1 MEVDGALIVDKPSG
15 PTSHDVVSVAR
26 RALHTRQIGHA
37 GTLDPLATG
46 VLVLLVGRATRLSQF
61 IVHDDKEYFAEI
73 RLGVATATYD
83 AEGLTENSQS
93 PISNSQ
99 VDQFGKWALVV
110 GRLDEVLNGFVGTFL
125 QSPPPFSAKKIAGR
139 RAYEHARKDR
149 AVEMKPVQVTV
160 RELEA
165 LPSDDPT
172 LLRLRLVVGAGFYV
186 RSLAHDIGQS
196 LGCGAHLEAL
206 RRTRS
211 GSFGIEDSISLEALA
226 TEAPPL
232 LPLNRLV
239 PQLPGVTLSI
249 EGSGL
254 ASHGNAIGARHVR
267 GAMPTESA
275 GASVRLLGADGSL
288 IAIGRQGTD
297 GLLHPQVV
305 LV

>member
-83 AEGLTENSQS
+83 AEGLAENSQS

-99 VDQFGKWALVV
+99 IDQIGNWALVV

-149 AVEMKPVQVTV
+149 AIEMKPVQVTV

-165 LPSDDPT
+165 LPSDDPA

-186 RSLAHDIGQS
+186 RSLAHDIGRS

-211 GSFGIEDSISLEALA
+211 GPFGIEDSISLEALA
-226 TEAPPL
+226 TETPAL

-239 PQLPGVTLSI
+239 QHLPGVTLSI

-254 ASHGNAIGARHVR
+254 VSHGNVIGARHVT
-267 GAMPTESA
+267 GAMPAESA
-275 GASVRLLGADGSL
+275 GASVRLLGTDGSL